1 MFGNVFGRRKMSFR
15 TRSLEWENAY
25 IEAIVEQIASTLMQA
40 TSEVR
45 VQRDGLRGRLDAV
58 ITQVVVVGGN
68 NIEDGATRDEADAAI
83 LAASEAEIAR
93 TEARLKNAR

>member
-1 MFGNVFGRRKMSFR
+1 MR
-15 TRSLEWENAY
+15 
-25 IEAIVEQIASTLMQA
+25 EAIVEQTLMQA

-45 VQRDGLRGRLDAV
+45 VQRDGLRRRLDAV